1 MLRKITLP
9 QWLDGQTI
17 ALLTLL
23 AALGA
28 MMQTGFIDIRGEIR
42 QLRTEVRDEIGQLR
56 SEVRD
61 EIGQVRD
68 EMGQVRGEIGQ
79 LRSEVRMDLH
89 RLDDR
94 LRNVELE
101 VTSIKAGM
109 APATVQSRSRQVESR
124 SRHRVKGRRQGSPP
138 AAAAT
143 ERAGAAMRTRSSV
156 LAVSGS
162 GCRSAQPAWTPL
174 AAQHRHRGR
183 LNTCL
188 EGV

>member
-1 MLRKITLP
+1 MLRKITFP

-28 MMQTGFIDIRGEIR
+28 MMQTGFVDIRGEIR
-42 QLRTEVRDEIGQLR
+42 QLRDEVRDEM
-56 SEVRD
+56 
-61 EIGQVRD
+61 GQVRG

-109 APATVQSRSRQVESR
+109 APAA
-124 SRHRVKGRRQGSPP
+124 GSDEVD
-138 AAAAT
+138 A
-143 ERAGAAMRTRSSV
+143 
-156 LAVSGS
+156 
-162 GCRSAQPAWTPL
+162 
-174 AAQHRHRGR
+174 H
-183 LNTCL
+183 
-188 EGV
+188 

>member
-1 MLRKITLP
+1 MLRKITFP

-28 MMQTGFIDIRGEIR
+28 MMQTGFVDIRGEIR
-42 QLRTEVRDEIGQLR
+42 QLRDEVRG
-56 SEVRD
+56 
-61 EIGQVRD
+61 
-68 EMGQVRGEIGQ
+68 EMGQVRGEIADVRGEIGNVRGEIGNVRGEIGNVREEIGQ

-109 APATVQSRSRQVESR
+109 APAA
-124 SRHRVKGRRQGSPP
+124 GSDEVD
-138 AAAAT
+138 A
-143 ERAGAAMRTRSSV
+143 S
-156 LAVSGS
+156 
-162 GCRSAQPAWTPL
+162 
-174 AAQHRHRGR
+174 
-183 LNTCL
+183 
-188 EGV
+188 